1 MKEQFATRSRVVV
14 RLFTA
19 VVFSL
24 LLSGCGLEAPQAP
37 SWDTT
42 LTIPLINRSY
52 TSAELIEK
60 LASDNILID
69 EDGNS
74 SFHIQKELDTVTI
87 ESILAI
93 EPIES
98 NYSKQVGRIKIVSPA
113 RPATE
118 SGIC

>member
-14 RLFTA
+14 RLLTA
-19 VVFSL
+19 VIFSL

-60 LASDNILID
+60 LASDNIEID
-69 EDGNS
+69 EYGNS
-74 SFHIQKELDTVTI
+74 SFHIQRDLDTVTM
-87 ESILAI
+87 ESIHSL
-93 EPIES
+93 S
-98 NYSKQVGRIKIVSPA
+98 LSPA
-113 RPATE
+113 RSQQETVPVLNQVHQLADGE
-118 SGIC
+118 